1 VSDKRMSD
9 NDAARFAR
17 RDVLKR
23 IATAAGTVPLAPALL
38 ATTGTA
44 VATTAAQAQTPPA
57 AAPQAAAEPGY
68 QSLGPDEAAFV
79 ENLVNVMCPAD
90 HLTPSGVDCG
100 LALFIDRQLAG
111 GFGQGERLYM
121 QGPWRKGKPQFGYQL
136 PMTPEQ
142 FFKAG
147 IAAANA
153 ACRQRYSKS
162 FAALPAADADAFL
175 KDLAA
180 GKVTDARVPL
190 AEWFND
196 LAYPLFAQACYADP
210 IYGGNRDKVFWRMI
224 GYPGLPG
231 VHSRD
236 MVTYRGKP
244 YPGAKNPKSIADFS

>member
-1 VSDKRMSD
+1 MSDK
-9 NDAARFAR
+9 DAAGFAR
-17 RDVLKR
+17 RDVLKQ
-23 IATAAGTVPLAPALL
+23 IATAAGTAPLAPALI
-38 ATTGTA
+38 ATAGAAA
-44 VATTAAQAQTPPA
+44 VATAAQAQTPPA
-57 AAPQAAAEPGY
+57 AAPQPAASEPGY
-68 QSLGPDEAAFV
+68 QSLGPEEAAFV

-90 HLTPSGVDCG
+90 HLTPSGVECG

-121 QGPWRKGKPQFGYQL
+121 RGPWRKGKPQFGYQL

-153 ACRQRYSKS
+153 ACRQRHNKS

-175 KDLAA
+175 KDLAG
-180 GKVTDARVPL
+180 GKLTDARVPL
-190 AEWFND
+190 AAWFNGFV
-196 LAYPLFAQACYADP
+196 YPLFTQACFADP
-210 IYGGNRDKVFWRMI
+210 IYGGNRDKVFWKMI

-236 MVTYRGKP
+236 MVMYRGKP
-244 YPGAKNPKSIADFS
+244 YPGAKTPKSIADFS